1 MNVLNVY
8 YYYDHLYLYYTKY
21 TIIISISCLYN
32 HAYSFVN
39 YMSYANL
46 VYNTEQKTYQKCND
60 SQRNTCVL
68 SCTNE
73 NSFYLLYLWKWRKI
87 SWSLF
92 LLVLTG
98 TGNLVSTSAD
108 ERISFIWTF
117 CTLLSKGSL
126 KNTTEKY
133 NNSFTCRLKFSNK
146 CTLKNPN
153 WIQIHLYIIHKIVIL
168 LLNFNIF

>member
-146 CTLKNPN
+146 CTLKKTN
-153 WIQIHLYIIHKIVIL
+153 WIQIHLYIIHEIVIL

>member
-1 MNVLNVY
+1 M
-8 YYYDHLYLYYTKY
+8 
-21 TIIISISCLYN
+21 IIIICIIQRTQLLYELAACLTM
-32 HAYSFVN
+32 HIHSLTTC
-39 YMSYANL
+39 YMHTRYIIQSK
-46 VYNTEQKTYQKCND
+46 KTYQKCND

-87 SWSLF
+87 SWSLV

-98 TGNLVSTSAD
+98 TGGTAD
-108 ERISFIWTF
+108 ERISFICTF

-133 NNSFTCRLKFSNK
+133 NNLFTCHVKFSNK
-146 CTLKNPN
+146 CTLKKPKTNKYR
-153 WIQIHLYIIHKIVIL
+153 YIIQSY
-168 LLNFNIF
+168 

>member
-1 MNVLNVY
+1 MKIFNGNY
-8 YYYDHLYLYYTKY
+8 YYYHHYYLYHTKY

-32 HAYSFVN
+32 HAYTFVN
-39 YMSYANL
+39 YMLYANM
-46 VYNTEQKTYQKCND
+46 VYNTEQKTYQKCNY

-73 NSFYLLYLWKWRKI
+73 NSVYLLWLWKWRKI
-87 SWSLF
+87 SWSLV

-98 TGNLVSTSAD
+98 TGNLFSTSAD
-108 ERISFIWTF
+108 ERISFICTF

-133 NNSFTCRLKFSNK
+133 NNSFTCHMKFSIK
-146 CTLKNPN
+146 CTLKN
-153 WIQIHLYIIHKIVIL
+153 Q
-168 LLNFNIF
+168 LNTYTFVHNSWNSNTSI